1 MVVILSLGGSL
12 MNTEKGIDFEYLEKI
27 KKILQN
33 NDFKFGIVTGG
44 GYLARRYANQI
55 RSGGGNEFEADEA
68 AIEATW
74 ENAKTLIKIL
84 GKEAHSKVLK
94 EFREAQKA
102 LDKKKYAVMG
112 GTIPGITTDAD
123 AVLLAECL
131 NAIRVINISNVDGI
145 YNKNPKKFPDA
156 KKYSYLTHE
165 ELVKLA
171 FENDKRTAGTNFV
184 FDLLACKLAQ
194 RSKLEVHFVNGKKLD
209 DLENAINGRMH
220 SGTKI
225 K

>member
-1 MVVILSLGGSL
+1 MVMVLSLGGSL
-12 MNTEKGIDFEYLEKI
+12 MNTETGIDAKYLEEI
-27 KKILQN
+27 KRILDSSEN
-33 NDFKFGIVTGG
+33 KFGIVTGG

-74 ENAKTLIKIL
+74 ENAKTLIKVL
-84 GKEAHSKVLK
+84 GKNAYLKVPRS
-94 EFREAQKA
+94 FREAQKG
-102 LDKKKYAVMG
+102 LEKKKYVVMG

-131 NAIRVINISNVDGI
+131 EAERVVNISNVDGI
-145 YNKNPKKFPDA
+145 YNKDPRQFPDA

-165 ELVKLA
+165 ELVRLA
-171 FENDKRTAGTNFV
+171 VENDRRMAGTNFV
-184 FDLLACKLAQ
+184 FDLLACKLAE
-194 RSKLEVHFVNGKKLD
+194 RSKLEIHFVNGKKLD
-209 DLENAINGRMH
+209 DIKNAINGRMH